1 MTPEQITKA
10 LDRYIEFLR
19 PQAAPVRFPA
29 EAEKPNLLQQIN
41 HIYWMAEEAKKFAES
56 KPDKAM
62 RWLCFIQGVL
72 WREGGFTIAEFKD
85 DNRSEELTCPPSAAV

>member
-10 LDRYIEFLR
+10 LDRYGKFLE
-19 PQAAPVRFPA
+19 PQAQPVRFPA
-29 EAEKPNLLQQIN
+29 EDNRPNLLQQLN
-41 HIYWMAEEAKKFAES
+41 HLLWMVNEAKKFAAE
-56 KPDKAM
+56 KPAKAM

-85 DNRSEELTCPPSAAV
+85 DNRGED

>member
-10 LDRYIEFLR
+10 LDRYIEFLV
-19 PQAAPVRFPA
+19 PQAIPVRFPA
-29 EAEKPNLLQQIN
+29 DGTKPNLLQQLN
-41 HIYWMAEEAKKFAES
+41 HILWMADEAKGFAME
-56 KPDKAM
+56 KPAKAM

-85 DNRSEELTCPPSAAV
+85 DNRSED